1 MTMIPTTITSTLAHM
16 DAPSHL
22 HLDHAAGLTVTWP
35 GGETSHYPVRH
46 LRRWSPSAEAR
57 QQRQALAENPL
68 AVLPTSTTTPDTLE
82 AVSIERVGN
91 YAIRISFNDGHH
103 TGLYS
108 WKWLRAIDPVTMTSE
123 RT

>member
-1 MTMIPTTITSTLAHM
+1 M

-22 HLDHAAGLTVTWP
+22 HLDRGAGLTVTWAD
-35 GGETSHYPVRH
+35 GETSRYSVGH

-68 AVLPTSTTTPDTLE
+68 AVLPASAATPDSLE

-91 YAIRISFNDGHH
+91 YAVRISFSDGHH

-108 WKWLRAIDPVTMTSE
+108 WQWLRTIDPATMPAE
-123 RT
+123 HA